1 MFILAALVCLSV
13 AAAVGGLFLL
23 LAPNRL
29 GQRLHTIGNPTD
41 KPTDKPD
48 WSVTVAQ
55 AIGPFAG
62 IMAPSGDWEHAPL
75 RLRFINA
82 GWRREDARLIY
93 FGAKTVLPLAL
104 ALSIYALLR
113 TFSSFEEMT
122 VMMCLMIGALV
133 GCYLP
138 NLVLGVKLRERKRT
152 IFENFPDCA
161 DLMLVCV
168 EAGLGL
174 DAALV
179 RITDEIRLSCAA
191 LAEELHLTNLQLR
204 AGASRT
210 QSLRNLALRTGIE
223 EIGTFATMLAQ
234 SDKFG
239 TSIGESLRVF
249 SEDLRHKRQVRAEE
263 HAAKVPTKML
273 IPLVLFIFPAILMVI
288 LGPAIIVIVRTIG
301 PILSAS

>member
-1 MFILAALVCLSV
+1 MFVLATLVFFSV
-13 AAAVGGLFLL
+13 AAAVGGLALL

-29 GQRLHTIGNPTD
+29 GQRLQTIEQPGA
-41 KPTDKPD
+41 KAG
-48 WSVTVAQ
+48 WSVALAQ
-55 AIGPFAG
+55 AVGPFAG
-62 IMAPSGDWEHAPL
+62 LMAPGGDWQHAPL

-82 GWRREDARLIY
+82 GMRRDDARLIY
-93 FGAKTVLPLAL
+93 FGAKTVLPLMLAL
-104 ALSIYALLR
+104 ATWVALRVFTSLD
-113 TFSSFEEMT
+113 ELT
-122 VMMCLMIGALV
+122 VMMCLMIGALA

-138 NLVLGVKLRERKRT
+138 NLVLALKLSERKRA
-152 IFENFPDCA
+152 IFGSFPDAA

-174 DAALV
+174 DAALTK
-179 RITDEIRLSCAA
+179 ITDEIRASSPA
-191 LAEELHLTNLQLR
+191 LAEELHLTNLEMRSGGSR
-204 AGASRT
+204 A

-223 EIGTFATMLAQ
+223 EVGTFATMLAQ

-273 IPLVLFIFPAILMVI
+273 IPLALFIFPAIIMVI
-288 LGPAIIVIVRTIG
+288 LGPAMIVIIRTIG
-301 PILSAS
+301 PILSAH

>member
-1 MFILAALVCLSV
+1 MFVLAALVFFSV
-13 AAAVGGLFLL
+13 AAAVAGLALL
-23 LAPNRL
+23 LLPNRL
-29 GQRLHTIGNPTD
+29 GQRLQTIEQPGARA
-41 KPTDKPD
+41 D

-55 AIGPFAG
+55 AVGPFAG

-82 GWRREDARLIY
+82 GMRRDDARLIY

-104 ALSIYALLR
+104 ALAIYVLLR
-113 TFSSFEEMT
+113 TFSSLDELT
-122 VMMCLMIGALV
+122 VMMCLMIGALA

-138 NLVLGVKLRERKRT
+138 NLVLALMLRERKRA
-152 IFENFPDCA
+152 IFDSFPDA
-161 DLMLVCV
+161 SDLMLVCV

-174 DAALV
+174 DAALT
-179 RITDEIRLSCAA
+179 RITEEIRSSSPA
-191 LAEELHLTNLQLR
+191 LAEELHLTNLEMR
-204 AGASRT
+204 AGGSRA

-273 IPLVLFIFPAILMVI
+273 IPLALFIFPAIIMVI
-288 LGPAIIVIVRTIG
+288 LGPAMIVIIRTIG
-301 PILSAS
+301 PILSAR